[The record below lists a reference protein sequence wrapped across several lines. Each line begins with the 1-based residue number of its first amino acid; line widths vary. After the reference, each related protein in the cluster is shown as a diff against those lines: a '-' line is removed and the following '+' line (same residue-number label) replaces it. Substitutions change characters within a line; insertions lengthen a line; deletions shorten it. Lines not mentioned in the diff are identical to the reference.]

1 VKAVIQR
8 VSSAEVRAEDRV
20 AGAIGK
26 GFLVLVGVEQG
37 DAEGDALYLARKVAG
52 LRIFED
58 GDGKMNLSLSQV
70 GGAVLAV
77 SQFTLC
83 ADTRKGNRPGFDRA
97 ARPEEGRR
105 LYEAFVGALK
115 EVGIPVETGVFG
127 AHMEVT
133 LTNDGPVTILMD
145 SAGKAQRRASQ
156 PESGS

>member
-1 VKAVIQR
+1 MKAVIQR

-97 ARPEEGRR
+97 APPEEGKR
-105 LYEAFVGALK
+105 LYEVFVAAMR
-115 EVGIPVETGVFG
+115 ESGIPVETGVFG

-145 SAGKAQRRASQ
+145 SAEGAQKRTPQQDR
-156 PESGS
+156 GR